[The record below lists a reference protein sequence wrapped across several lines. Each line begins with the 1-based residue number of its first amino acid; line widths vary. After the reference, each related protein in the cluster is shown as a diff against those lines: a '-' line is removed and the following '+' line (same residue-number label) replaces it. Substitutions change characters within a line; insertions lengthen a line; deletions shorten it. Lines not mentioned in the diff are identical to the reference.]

1 MTQNHGAPSDHI
13 LGWHCIEH
21 SPSILHAATFCIY
34 VNRAIPHNDSR
45 LTTTHEKAYHLQVL
59 QNQHMHSHLNKR
71 EFVKTHSFSLWLLES
86 CIAFSGCLSFTY
98 FVSFLFHA
106 KMLNCTVHGA
116 IAAISAATHGR
127 NHQSSFLS
135 TSCVILCLR
144 SRYLSFVG
152 NQKSRSGM
160 YSLHPTRQC
169 YHSKNRE
176 SHIDLPSPSARE
188 FCHNILHLLTFSSLL
203 LPTHQCK
210 LSNKNFC
217 HELWPNKTPL
227 RWREGSYR

>member
-1 MTQNHGAPSDHI
+1 
-13 LGWHCIEH
+13 
-21 SPSILHAATFCIY
+21 
-34 VNRAIPHNDSR
+34 
-45 LTTTHEKAYHLQVL
+45 
-59 QNQHMHSHLNKR
+59 
-71 EFVKTHSFSLWLLES
+71 
-86 CIAFSGCLSFTY
+86 
-98 FVSFLFHA
+98 
-106 KMLNCTVHGA
+106 MLNCTVHGA

-176 SHIDLPSPSARE
+176 SHTDLPSQSARD
-188 FCHNILHLLTFSSLL
+188 FCHNILQVPSPAYYYQ
-203 LPTHQCK
+203 PTSANYLIRISAMSFGQTKHPYGDVK
-210 LSNKNFC
+210 AVIDRERNIT
-217 HELWPNKTPL
+217 EKT
-227 RWREGSYR
+227 YRKM